1 MTVLILILFSTL
13 AGLGVWLYYNHQRRA
28 RLLAAP
34 LTGAQRRIIRECVPL
49 YDRLPARLKAQMDGK
64 VNLFLGQVDFH
75 GCNGLEVTEEM
86 RLTIAAQA
94 CLMIVAKDIWY
105 DNLRTILIYP
115 GAFKSRM
122 VDHDGLVVTEGDVVR
137 IGESWTRGPVI
148 LSWPHA
154 EEGSAIDD
162 DGRNVVLHEFAHQL
176 DDLSGYTD
184 GAPVLAHDH
193 SEGEWDR
200 AIAEAYWRLVDE
212 VEAGRGTFLDPY
224 GASAPEE
231 FFAVIVEFFFERPVD
246 LKREEPAVYGQLAKF
261 FALDPAT
268 WRPRDGN

>member
-1 MTVLILILFSTL
+1 MTALIPILFS
-13 AGLGVWLYYNHQRRA
+13 AVIGLGVWLYWSHQRRA
-28 RLLAAP
+28 RLLSSP
-34 LTGAQRRIIRECVPL
+34 LTEAQRRIIRDHAPL
-49 YDRLPARLKAQMDGK
+49 YAKLPTPLKERLDGK

-75 GCNGLEVTEEM
+75 GCNGLAVTEQM

-122 VDHDGLVVTEGDVVR
+122 EDYDGLVVTEGEVVR
-137 IGESWTRGPVI
+137 IGESWSRGPVI

-154 EEGSAIDD
+154 EEGSHIDD
-162 DGRNVVLHEFAHQL
+162 DGHNVVLHEFAHQL

-200 AIAEAYWRLVDE
+200 IIGDAFWRLVDE
-212 VEAGRGTFLDPY
+212 VDAGRETFLDHY
-224 GASAPEE
+224 GATAPEE
-231 FFAVIVEFFFERPVD
+231 FFAVIVENFFERPAD

-268 WRPRDGN
+268 W

>member
-1 MTVLILILFSTL
+1 MTILVLTL
-13 AGLGVWLYYNHQRRA
+13 SAGLAALGAWLYRNHQKRA

-34 LTGAQRRIIRECVPL
+34 LTDAQKRIIRDGVPL
-49 YDRLPARLKAQMDGK
+49 YARLPAPLKARLDGK

-105 DNLRTILIYP
+105 ENLRTILIYP

-122 VDHDGLVVTEGDVVR
+122 TDHDGLVVTEGEVVR
-137 IGESWTRGPVI
+137 IGESWSRGPVI

-154 EEGSAIDD
+154 EEGAQIDD
-162 DGRNVVLHEFAHQL
+162 DGHNVVLHEFAHQL
-176 DDLSGYTD
+176 DDLTGYTD
-184 GAPVLAHDH
+184 GAPVLAQDH

-200 AIAEAYWRLVDE
+200 IIGEAYWRLADE
-212 VEAGRGTFLDPY
+212 VDAGRETFLDSY
-224 GASAPEE
+224 GATAPEE
-231 FFAVIVEFFFERPVD
+231 FFAVIVEYFFERPVD
-246 LKREEPAVYGQLAKF
+246 LQREEPAVYGQLAKF
-261 FALDPAT
+261 FALDPQT
-268 WRPRDGN
+268 W